1 MVRTLQTDVVIVGA
15 GIAGLMAAQTLTRHG
30 IRVIVVEK
38 GHQVGGRLATRRLG
52 PGVADCGAQFFTVRS
67 ADFRY
72 WVDRWID
79 EGIVFQW
86 STGWSDGSLGA
97 VPSDGHPRYAVY
109 GGMRALA
116 IHLAVDLNVFLAT
129 RLVSITP
136 DENGWQT
143 LDEKG
148 EAIQAQAVL
157 LTPPIPHALDLLD
170 AGGAVLR
177 YEQRRV
183 LEQIDYA
190 PCLTGLFWVNGEI
203 RLPPPGAVQRPN
215 APITWVADNCRKGI
229 SPSVTLITVQAG
241 PEYSRQI
248 WRLPDW
254 EALVAL
260 ESALRLYKDYETP
273 VLESHLERWRCSMP
287 TSIYPERCLLAADLP
302 LLVFAGDAFGG
313 PRVEGAALSGLA
325 AGSLLA
331 GRIF

>member
-1 MVRTLQTDVVIVGA
+1 MARTLQTDVLIVGA
-15 GIAGLMAAQTLTRHG
+15 GIAGLMAAQMLTQRG
-30 IRVIVVEK
+30 IRVILVEK
-38 GHQVGGRLATRRLG
+38 GHQVGGRLSTRRLG

-67 ADFRY
+67 PDFRY

-79 EGIVFQW
+79 EGFVFQW

-97 VPSDGHPRYAVY
+97 IPSDGHPRYAVH

-116 IHLAVDLNVFLAT
+116 IHLAQDLNVFLAT
-129 RLVSITP
+129 RLVSLTP
-136 DENGWQT
+136 YENGWQA

-148 EAIQAQAVL
+148 QSMLARAVL
-157 LTPPIPHALDLLD
+157 LTPPIPNALDLLD
-170 AGGAVLR
+170 SGRAVLR
-177 YEQRRV
+177 VEQRAA

-190 PCLTGLFWVNGEI
+190 PCLTGLFWVNGDV

-215 APITWVADNCRKGI
+215 AAITWIADNFRKGI
-229 SPSVTLITVQAG
+229 SPGINLITVQAG

-254 EALVAL
+254 EVLVAL
-260 ESALRLYKDYETP
+260 ESGLRLYKDYETP

-287 TSIYPERCLLAADLP
+287 TSVYPARCLLAADLP

-313 PRVEGAALSGLA
+313 PRVEGAALSGLS
-325 AGSLLA
+325 AGSMLGA
-331 GRIF
+331 RV